1 MELDITLEIV
11 GVFIAFIVFLFLLSR
26 VFKVLVK
33 AFAIGGAGFSFPWV
47 MQLIGLDLG
56 IPVEFFTQLQ
66 FALLAVGLYLVYEFF
81 TLVSAIGKLLF
92 VPVKLLTGSGTG
104 KSEIKKLR
112 DEIDKL
118 KKN

>member
-1 MELDITLEIV
+1 MELNITLEIV

-33 AFAIGGAGFSFPWV
+33 ALAIGGAGFSFPWV
-47 MQLIGLDLG
+47 MQLIGADLG